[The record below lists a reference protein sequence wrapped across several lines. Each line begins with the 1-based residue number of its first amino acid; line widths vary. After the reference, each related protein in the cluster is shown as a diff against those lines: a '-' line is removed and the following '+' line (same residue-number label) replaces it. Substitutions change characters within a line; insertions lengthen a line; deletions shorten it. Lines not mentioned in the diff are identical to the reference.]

1 MVMQTEGHFVVA
13 RVGKNRTEAI
23 SCGLFR
29 IVSIA
34 LPTLETRTDRTN
46 ARYWK
51 IVLSEMH
58 FFFLYYASRS
68 VLGVLCART
77 LLQPFCGAVTK
88 RAKCKNLER
97 VLAPPRCKWWRLFL
111 RPPSVLSYPPSF
123 QSRTRLVAVL
133 HKVPKRKDCLQTS
146 PDTGKCLVRLWQSN
160 QPQLW

>member
-1 MVMQTEGHFVVA
+1 MIVWSISHCL
-13 RVGKNRTEAI
+13 NRSAHTWNAHR
-23 SCGLFR
+23 SNQR
-29 IVSIA
+29 S
-34 LPTLETRTDRTN
+34 

-146 PDTGKCLVRLWQSN
+146 PDTGKCLVRLWQSKLR
-160 QPQLW
+160 PIARVARVH